1 MWVIEV
7 NICEVAANASN
18 TFEKNNTELKRK
30 YIKKNIDIINYIFR
44 SMPGFCGS
52 FGTGYPFYV
61 LNSNMSGNLPIIEE
75 QLRYNNE
82 LIMEANDCIIWPCL
96 ECLKKNSS
104 LMPDLKQICKPCL
117 MVKDSLKPRK
127 VINRLPDIDM
137 WMICEDA
144 KVDEVKEKLV
154 KIFNVLDMHT
164 SDVDPVETI
173 KEVAEISKDIEM
185 GIMPEYYLPLDVH
198 IIEYSKIKDLIEKV
212 PFCLIDAYKNKK
224 NPYLPIHPISL
235 RKTWQYDDMAYNF
248 ILDYLFSLT
257 PFNFENTLM
266 EKLKMTRSFINNTF
280 TQEQLLFMLDEVAPD
295 SVKRRFE
302 NNELKKC
309 YSRRIKTWKN

>member
-1 MWVIEV
+1 
-7 NICEVAANASN
+7 
-18 TFEKNNTELKRK
+18 
-30 YIKKNIDIINYIFR
+30 
-44 SMPGFCGS
+44 MPGFCGS

-75 QLRYNNE
+75 QIRYNNE

-198 IIEYSKIKDLIEKV
+198 IIEYSKIKVLIEKV

-266 EKLKMTRSFINNTF
+266 EKLKITRSFINNTF
-280 TQEQLLFMLDEVAPD
+280 TQEELLFMLDEVAPD